1 MRAAPAVVG
10 LLVAGVVL
18 LWPRAGAVRVG
29 ADPSGRDAAATR
41 VGPAWP
47 WPRGGRRARRRRRAL
62 EQTVLAVLDALGAGL
77 RAGLPPEG
85 VLRHLAA
92 TDDAAVAGLAAE
104 LVAAGSRGE
113 QCWRRQAR
121 LAQAP
126 EVLVVAQAW
135 ALARDAGVR
144 LADAVELA
152 ARLLREA
159 RTRRDRRE
167 VSLAGPRATIAV
179 LTLLPVLGP
188 AVGLTLGVSPTTLY
202 AGNVASIAATG
213 AGLAL
218 VVLGRAWAHAL
229 VKRSQQAVPQSWAER
244 ARPRRGWSVQP
255 QAASAVLR
263 RSP

>member
-1 MRAAPAVVG
+1 MRAAQAVVG
-10 LLVAGVVL
+10 LLVASAVV
-18 LWPRAGAVRVG
+18 LWPRAGEIGVG
-29 ADPSGRDAAATR
+29 ADVSGRAAAAAG
-41 VGPAWP
+41 VGPAP
-47 WPRGGRRARRRRRAL
+47 AWPRGRRRARRRRRAA
-62 EQTVLAVLDALGAGL
+62 EQTVLVVLDALGAGL
-77 RAGLPPEG
+77 RVGLSPEWT
-85 VLRHLAA
+85 LRHLAA

-135 ALARDAGVR
+135 ALAHDAGVR
-144 LADAVELA
+144 LADAVDLA

-188 AVGLTLGVSPTTLY
+188 GVGLTLGVAPTTLY
-202 AGNVASIAATG
+202 AGNVASIASTG

-218 VVLGRAWAHAL
+218 LVLGRAWAHAL
-229 VKRSQQAVPQSWAER
+229 VKRSRQAVPPSWADR
-244 ARPRRGWSVQP
+244 GRPRRGGPVQP
-255 QAASAVLR
+255 QAAGTVLR
-263 RSP
+263 GSP